1 MIWLGLAILLLI
13 SLPSWLPP
21 AIIRLRG
28 WVFTRINGEEG
39 IAVPG
44 PLVPASQFRALYAHP
59 AASGRSK
66 GATLSDLFWY
76 WLSPGA
82 DIHQEH
88 LEAGPRYE
96 DVAQVTRRFLALRKD
111 KASDL
116 ATRAMRQVLDEG
128 HDDLHLVRLR
138 DLMMPVWASVYHEL
152 VFGKPCPPEVRDLIV
167 GNADDVVTALKGSS
181 LRHMQRREALTAWL
195 EQRLREGA
203 LVGRLPASLSLKEQ
217 ALYLQGVFFNTAV
230 VQMSEAMTHLMLA
243 LAQHRAVQTR
253 VLSALDDDRLLDRV
267 IAETLRQF
275 PLFGIAHRITQAPID
290 VGDTVLPAGSVLC
303 FNYTDYQ
310 RSGFADPDHFDPD
323 RWEGIAGHDQ
333 TYIPFGVSENRP
345 CPAHAIALV
354 TMRAAARA
362 LLERFTCES
371 SVSHTR
377 SIPHRG
383 PCILVPRAQP
393 VPARKLALLLL
404 WLRLRDRWEDVGR
417 SLRQL
422 VLGTIMV
429 LHARREGLARRH
441 FEGTSHCPF
450 HTRQPT
456 GDAPCQPSP

>member
-1 MIWLGLAILLLI
+1 MIWLALALLLA
-13 SLPSWLPP
+13 SLPYWLPP
-21 AIIRLRG
+21 AIIRLRA

-44 PLVPASQFRALYAHP
+44 PLVPVSQFRTLYAHP

-96 DVAQVTRRFLALRKD
+96 DVAQVTRRFLAMRKD
-111 KASDL
+111 KAAAL
-116 ATRAMRQVLDEG
+116 AARAMRQVLDEG
-128 HDDLHLVRLR
+128 PADLHLVRLR
-138 DLMMPVWASVYHEL
+138 DLMMPVWANVYHEL
-152 VFGKPCPPEVRDLIV
+152 VFGKPCPPEVCDLIV
-167 GNADDVVTALKGSS
+167 GHADDVVTALKGSS
-181 LRHMQRREALTAWL
+181 LRHMPRREALTAWL

-203 LVGRLPASLSLKEQ
+203 LIGRLPVSLSLKEQ

-243 LAQHRAVQTR
+243 LAQHRAVQAR
-253 VLSALDDDRLLDRV
+253 VLAALDDDRLLDRV

-290 VGDTVLPAGSVLC
+290 VEGQMLPAGSVLC
-303 FNYTDYQ
+303 FNYADYQ
-310 RSGFADPDHFDPD
+310 RSGFADPDRFDPD
-323 RWEGIAGHDQ
+323 RWDGIAGHDQ
-333 TYIPFGVSENRP
+333 TYIPFGVNENRP

-354 TMRAAARA
+354 TMRAAART

-383 PCILVPRAQP
+383 PCVLVPRGTEI
-393 VPARKLALLLL
+393 PARKLGLLLV
-404 WLRLRDRWEDVGR
+404 WLRIRDRWEDVGR
-417 SLRQL
+417 SIRQL

-441 FEGTSHCPF
+441 FEGAPRCPF
-450 HTRQPT
+450 HAGQPT
-456 GDAPCQPSP
+456 GETQCPQSP

>member
-1 MIWLGLAILLLI
+1 MIWLGLALLVI
-13 SLPSWLPP
+13 SLPYWLPP

-44 PLVPASQFRALYAHP
+44 PLVPVSQFRALYAHP
-59 AASGRSK
+59 AASGRSR
-66 GATLSDLFWY
+66 GAVLSDLFWY

-82 DIHQEH
+82 DLHQEH
-88 LEAGPRYE
+88 LEAGQRYE
-96 DVAQVTRRFLALRKD
+96 DVAEATRRFLAMRKD

-116 ATRAMRQVLDEG
+116 ATRSMRQVLDEG
-128 HDDLHLVRLR
+128 REDLHAIRLR
-138 DLMMPVWASVYHEL
+138 DLMMPVWAGFYHEL
-152 VFGKPCPPEVRDLIV
+152 VFGKPCSPEVRDLIV

-181 LRHMQRREALTAWL
+181 LRHMRRREALTAWL

-203 LVGRLPASLSLKEQ
+203 LIGRLPVTLSLKEQ

-243 LAQHRAVQTR
+243 LAQHRAVQAR
-253 VLSALDDDRLLDRV
+253 VLSALEDDRLLDRV

-275 PLFGIAHRITQAPID
+275 PLFGIAHRITQAPIE
-290 VGDTVLPAGSVLC
+290 VAGQTLPAGSVLC
-303 FNYTDYQ
+303 FNYADYQ
-310 RSGFADPDHFDPD
+310 RSGFSDPDRFDPD
-323 RWEGIAGHDQ
+323 RWEGIAGHNQ
-333 TYIPFGVSENRP
+333 TYIPFGVTENRP

-362 LLERFTCES
+362 LLERFSCES

-393 VPARKLALLLL
+393 VPARRLALMLA
-404 WLRLRDRWEDVGR
+404 WLRIRDRWEDVGR
-417 SLRQL
+417 SIRQL

-429 LHARREGLARRH
+429 LHARREGLAKRH
-441 FEGTSHCPF
+441 FEGAQRCPF
-450 HTRQPT
+450 HTGQPT
-456 GDAPCQPSP
+456 GEAQCAPSP